1 MLLSLHIENIAIIE
15 KSDID
20 FSDGFN
26 VLTGETGA
34 GKSIIID
41 SINLL
46 MGSKSSKELIGPYN
60 SYALVS
66 AVFTEFT
73 EKQAKMLE
81 EIGIIPDDDGNIII
95 SRKIT
100 GDGRN
105 ITKINGCGTT
115 VSALKEAAALLV
127 SIHGQHDGVRI
138 LDPGTHLEYLD
149 EFCKIEP
156 YISDYREKYESV
168 KKIRKNLDKLN
179 EIKNKKADMQSALMF
194 KIDELERADL
204 KPGEYEKLKNA
215 RVSAQNSALIANA
228 LYNSEELLSRND
240 DSILSMLGAVTQELG
255 RITDVLPGADKPL
268 RLLSGIKAELEE
280 AAASVSE
287 LLSEHEESEYTPDY
301 IESRLFSLESIIKKY
316 SGEQN
321 AIDALAQYKNELA
334 ALDDNDAELE
344 QTAVEYRSSLK
355 DLEALAHK
363 LSEIRKTAAEKLAND
378 ICFQLREL
386 DMPQVKFE
394 VRVTRNTNSRG
405 GYKYTANGYD
415 CVEFLASANLGLEPK
430 PISKIASG
438 GELSRI
444 MLCLKNTLNGSTS
457 DCSSI
462 IYDEIDTG
470 VSGSTAQ
477 KIGRK
482 LKSSAQ
488 NKQVFC
494 VTHLAQIAAMADH
507 HYKVEKVTDNSKTY
521 SKIRLLTDDERK
533 IEVAR
538 IMGGVEITDQL
549 IKTADELINSVK

>member
-138 LDPGTHLEYLD
+138 LDPDTHLEYLD

-215 RVSAQNSALIANA
+215 RVSAQNSALIANS

-255 RITDVLPGADKPL
+255 RITDVLPGTEKPL

-378 ICFQLREL
+378 ICLQLREL

-507 HYKVEKVTDNSKTY
+507 HYKVEKVTDNSRTY
-521 SKIRLLTDDERK
+521 SKIRLLTDEERK

>member
-60 SYALVS
+60 NYALVS

-73 EKQAKMLE
+73 EKQTKILK
-81 EIGIIPDDDGNIII
+81 EIGIIPDDDGNIIV

-105 ITKINGCGTT
+105 VTKINGCGTT

-138 LDPGTHLEYLD
+138 LNPDTHLEYLD

-156 YISDYREKYESV
+156 YICDYRKKYESV
-168 KKIRKNLDKLN
+168 KRIRKNLDRLN

-204 KPGEYEKLKNA
+204 KLGEYEKLKNVRA
-215 RVSAQNSALIANA
+215 SVQNSALIANA
-228 LYNSEELLSRND
+228 LYNSEELLSRKD

-255 RITDVLPGADKPL
+255 RITDVLPGVEKPL
-268 RLLSGIKAELEE
+268 LLLSGIKAELEE
-280 AAASVSE
+280 AAATVSE

-301 IESRLFSLESIIKKY
+301 IESRLFSLENIIKKY

-321 AIDALAQYKNELA
+321 ALAALAQYKNELA
-334 ALDDNDAELE
+334 MLDDNDAELK
-344 QTAVEYRSSLK
+344 QAAAEYKSSLK

-378 ICFQLREL
+378 ICSQLREL

-444 MLCLKNTLNGSTS
+444 MLCLKSTLNSSTS

-507 HYKVEKVTDNSKTY
+507 HYKVEKVTEHSKTY

>member
-60 SYALVS
+60 SFALVS

-482 LKSSAQ
+482 LKSSAK

-538 IMGGVEITDQL
+538 IMGGVEITEQL

>member
-138 LDPGTHLEYLD
+138 LNPDTHLEYLD

-156 YISDYREKYESV
+156 YISDYREKYEAV

-194 KIDELERADL
+194 KINELERADL

-215 RVSAQNSALIANA
+215 RVSAQNNALIANA

-321 AIDALAQYKNELA
+321 AIDALVQYKNELA

-482 LKSSAQ
+482 LKSSAK

>member
-60 SYALVS
+60 SFALVS

-138 LDPGTHLEYLD
+138 LNPDTHLEYLD

-156 YISDYREKYESV
+156 YISDYREKYEAV

-204 KPGEYEKLKNA
+204 KPGEYEQLKNA

-255 RITDVLPGADKPL
+255 RITNVLPGADKPL

-321 AIDALAQYKNELA
+321 AIDALVQYKNELA

-344 QTAVEYRSSLK
+344 QAAAKYKSSLK

-482 LKSSAQ
+482 LKSSAK

>member
-156 YISDYREKYESV
+156 YISYYREKYESV

-194 KIDELERADL
+194 KIDELKRADL

-321 AIDALAQYKNELA
+321 AIDALVQYKNELA

-507 HYKVEKVTDNSKTY
+507 HYKVEKVTDNLKTY

>member
-138 LDPGTHLEYLD
+138 LDPDTHLEYLD

-179 EIKNKKADMQSALMF
+179 EIKNKKADIQSALMF

-344 QTAVEYRSSLK
+344 QAAAEYKSSLK